1 MPPSAVDIPEK
12 DVPHLFTNLDFTKLL
27 GKPYIPSMSI
37 ASNNSLEIPK
47 KLEFE
52 KIPDFDDVLEYDWK
66 PENTLNL
73 LSEFDVDTIDIKD
86 L

>member
-12 DVPHLFTNLDFTKLL
+12 DEAHLFTDLDFTKLL
-27 GKPYIPSMSI
+27 GKPYIPSISMDS
-37 ASNNSLEIPK
+37 SNSLEIPK

-52 KIPDFDDVLEYDWK
+52 KIPDFDDVLVDDWK